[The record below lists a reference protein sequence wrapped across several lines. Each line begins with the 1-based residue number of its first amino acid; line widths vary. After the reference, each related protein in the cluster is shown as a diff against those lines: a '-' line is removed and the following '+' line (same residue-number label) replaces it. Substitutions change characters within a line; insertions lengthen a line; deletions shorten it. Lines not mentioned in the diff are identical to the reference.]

1 MIPDT
6 GFDAASRLAD
16 SGWAA
21 MLGFHQRSPTRRRDE
36 ASGVSRRGTARLQ
49 RGNDRQACFFEAADY
64 LCYLQAL
71 REAALRHACQ
81 VHAYVLMTNHVHLLL
96 TSVDAGAV
104 AKAMQAVGRRYVR
117 HVNDSTGRTGTLWE
131 GRYKAS
137 LVDSERYVLACYR
150 YIELNPVR
158 AGMVA
163 SPAAYRWSSFAANGN
178 GLHDPLVTP
187 HAVYQQIA
195 ATTEL
200 RCARYRDLVAETLAD
215 EDLAAIRLYA
225 QRQRALGTPRFQ
237 AQIEQQLKRRAG
249 IGQPGRPRKEKVL

>member
-1 MIPDT
+1 VAQHVI
-6 GFDAASRLAD
+6 
-16 SGWAA
+16 
-21 MLGFHQRSPTRRRDE
+21 
-36 ASGVSRRGTARLQ
+36 Q
-49 RGNDRQACFFEAADY
+49 RGNDRQACFFETADY

-71 REAALRHACQ
+71 REAVLRYACQ

-96 TSVDAGAV
+96 TPADDGAV
-104 AKAMQAVGRRYVR
+104 ARVMQAVGRRYVR
-117 HVNDSTGRTGTLWE
+117 HVNDSTGRTTGTLWE

-163 SPAAYRWSSFAANGN
+163 SPGAYRWSSFAANGN
-178 GLHDPLVTP
+178 GLHDPLVSP

-200 RCARYRDLVAETLAD
+200 RCARYRDLVAEAIPED
-215 EDLAAIRLYA
+215 DLAAIRLYV

-237 AQIEQQLKRRAG
+237 VQIEQRLHRRAG
-249 IGQPGRPRKEKVL
+249 IGQPGRPRKETKTGSQ